1 MFGVRLHQNTP
12 EKPAFIACGLAPEK
26 VIGQGTPDVRH
37 ERLQT
42 WNIRC
47 QLPYIRLQIR
57 GDIVLQ
63 QSELGVQLKKV
74 RALRILPGEQLR
86 TVDSH
91 SPVF

>member
-12 EKPAFIACGLAPEK
+12 EKLSFIACGFAQEK
-26 VIGQGTPDVRH
+26 IIGQRTPDVWRQ
-37 ERLQT
+37 RLQP

-57 GDIVLQ
+57 CDIVLQ
-63 QSELGVQLKKV
+63 QSELGVQLEKV

-86 TVDSH
+86 PADFY